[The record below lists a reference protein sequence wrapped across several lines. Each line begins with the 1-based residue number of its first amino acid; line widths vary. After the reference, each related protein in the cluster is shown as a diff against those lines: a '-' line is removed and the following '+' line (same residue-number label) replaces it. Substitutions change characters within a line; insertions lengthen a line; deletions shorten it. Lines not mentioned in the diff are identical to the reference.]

1 MNEPKGK
8 KLNHLKKRLNKILD
22 FELNKFYLL
31 VFTDIENLHILD
43 TFMTHIN
50 LENPKIKYDR
60 DMNGEYRDSLEKNV
74 LSVLVT
80 DFNEQYNILMQ
91 SEENFENNKKFILDV
106 LDISNNKFKSSKI
119 ENKLLEFHTM
129 KCREVKSYF
138 DYKSLYE
145 SFEQKEEIERGDN
158 YDSFI
163 M

>member
-50 LENPKIKYDR
+50 LENPNIKYDI

-80 DFNEQYNILMQ
+80 DFNEQYNI
-91 SEENFENNKKFILDV
+91 
-106 LDISNNKFKSSKI
+106 
-119 ENKLLEFHTM
+119 
-129 KCREVKSYF
+129 
-138 DYKSLYE
+138 
-145 SFEQKEEIERGDN
+145 
-158 YDSFI
+158 
-163 M
+163 